1 METRQ
6 LGKNGPNVPV
16 ICLGA
21 WPLGGGM
28 GDIPDDQAIA
38 TIHASIEAGVNF
50 IDTAEGYRTS
60 ESVLGKALKGRR
72 DDVILATKL
81 SGDHSAEHMASAI
94 ENSLRSLGT
103 DYIDLY
109 QLHGPR
115 PGFPIEETM
124 ANLLKLR
131 DEGKIRYIGVSN
143 FSAEQHTEASQIG
156 PVHSS
161 QPRYNMFY
169 RVPEE
174 SILPMCLELGIGVI
188 PHSPLA
194 KGMLTGKYR
203 PGHVFSSDDERVD
216 KAEFK
221 DDQFNVAYPIVERL
235 TEWASDHAR
244 DGAQL
249 AIAWTLAHPAVTSCI
264 VGAKTPDQ
272 AIHNALAGY
281 WRLSSGDMA
290 EIADILGDFQFM
302 Q

>member
-6 LGKNGPNVPV
+6 LGKNGPTVPV

-131 DEGKIRYIGVSN
+131 DEGSGTSVSLT
-143 FSAEQHTEASQIG
+143 FRPSSTPRLRRSGLSTARSPGTTCFTGCRKSRSCRCALSLGSASYPTH
-156 PVHSS
+156 
-161 QPRYNMFY
+161 
-169 RVPEE
+169 
-174 SILPMCLELGIGVI
+174 
-188 PHSPLA
+188 HSP
-194 KGMLTGKYR
+194 R
-203 PGHVFSSDDERVD
+203 E
-216 KAEFK
+216 
-221 DDQFNVAYPIVERL
+221 
-235 TEWASDHAR
+235 
-244 DGAQL
+244 
-249 AIAWTLAHPAVTSCI
+249 C
-264 VGAKTPDQ
+264 
-272 AIHNALAGY
+272 
-281 WRLSSGDMA
+281 
-290 EIADILGDFQFM
+290 
-302 Q
+302 